1 MSLVNLFPSRGS
13 RILLLLLHHLFLLLL
28 KLSLDLLLMRLVL
41 GRAVLPR
48 LLLRLRDDLVR
59 AAPLPLPARRVLLRL
74 LRRLAARSATAIRLA
89 ALVWNLMT
97 LI

>member
-1 MSLVNLFPSRGS
+1 MSLVKLFSSRCS